1 MNIGISKKQIFE
13 DNELIDEIIHKTKNI
28 AIEIHD
34 AIVSRDNIENKLKK
48 HFKQFYRLG
57 ELTIASNNE

>member
-1 MNIGISKKQIFE
+1 MNIGVSKKQIFE